1 MRTLAPF
8 VVMVALLPRPVH
20 AQAASTSFDEL
31 RSRLKPGDTV
41 YVSEMDG
48 RLTRGKLGELS
59 ASSLELLV
67 PEKRADGREV
77 LVPKPRLSE
86 RDIREIQRERHDPIL
101 NGLLIGLGAGAA
113 SGAWGAVEEC
123 RWDNC
128 GSARTRTIAGNTAMF
143 AAIGAGIGAWID
155 WLRSSNER
163 VTVYLAAANRSS
175 RGRMFAP
182 LSASGGLGISI
193 QV

>member
-1 MRTLAPF
+1 MRPLAPF
-8 VVMVALLPRPVH
+8 VVMVALLPRAVH

-41 YVSEMDG
+41 YVSDMDG

-67 PEKRADGREV
+67 PEKRADGRDV

-86 RDIREIQRERHDPIL
+86 RDIREIQLERHDPII
-101 NGLLIGLGAGAA
+101 NGVLIGLGAGAA

-123 RWDNC
+123 RWENC
-128 GSARTRTIAGNTAMF
+128 GSDRTRTIAGNTAMF

-193 QV
+193 RF